1 MAILGGKM
9 KMTMAMKKKYNNAM
23 AKCRRTHPHLSLMQR
38 KKMAMA
44 MCQKGGYA
52 LGGAKK
58 RVGRP
63 RKHLKR
69 GGYALGGAKKRV
81 GRPRKHLKRGGS
93 ILGGARKKQNPLTLD
108 SQQEKKYK
116 NELARLRRAEP
127 FLSLSQRKSKA
138 LNVAKHDQYADHTA
152 MRQEGMARRLRIP
165 IEETKGYLHHPM
177 VGRGGYALG
186 GYGLGGYGLGG
197 SILGGARKKSTR
209 KMTKSRA
216 SKKNIIELI
225 DLLGL

>member
-44 MCQKGGYA
+44 MCQK
-52 LGGAKK
+52 
-58 RVGRP
+58 
-63 RKHLKR
+63 

>member
-44 MCQKGGYA
+44 MCNKRGGYA
-52 LGGAKK
+52 LGCARK

-63 RKHLKR
+63 RKHHKR
-69 GGYALGGAKKRV
+69 GGYALGGARKRV
-81 GRPRKHLKRGGS
+81 GRPRKHHKRGGS
-93 ILGGARKKQNPLTLD
+93 ILGGARKTKKQYPLILD
-108 SQQEKKYK
+108 AEQEKKYK

-127 FLSLSQRKSKA
+127 FLSLAQRKSKA
-138 LNVAKHDQYADHTA
+138 LNVAKHDQYAEHTI
-152 MRQEGMARRLRIP
+152 MRQEGMARRMRLP

-186 GYGLGGYGLGG
+186 GYALGGYA
-197 SILGGARKKSTR
+197 LGGARKKSTR

>member
-44 MCQKGGYA
+44 MCQKCGGYA

-63 RKHLKR
+63 RKHLK
-69 GGYALGGAKKRV
+69 GGAKKRV
-81 GRPRKHLKRGGS
+81 GRPRKHLKGGAKKRVGRPRKHLKSGGYALGGS
-93 ILGGARKKQNPLTLD
+93 ILGGYGL
-108 SQQEKKYK
+108 
-116 NELARLRRAEP
+116 
-127 FLSLSQRKSKA
+127 
-138 LNVAKHDQYADHTA
+138 
-152 MRQEGMARRLRIP
+152 
-165 IEETKGYLHHPM
+165 
-177 VGRGGYALG
+177 GGSMLG
-186 GYGLGGYGLGG
+186 GYGLGGYALGG
-197 SILGGARKKSTR
+197 SKKKSTR
-209 KMTKSRA
+209 VMTKSRA

>member
-44 MCQKGGYA
+44 MCQKCGGYA

-63 RKHLKR
+63 RKHLK
-69 GGYALGGAKKRV
+69 GGAKKRV
-81 GRPRKHLKRGGS
+81 GRPRKHLKSGGYALGGS
-93 ILGGARKKQNPLTLD
+93 ILGGYGL
-108 SQQEKKYK
+108 
-116 NELARLRRAEP
+116 
-127 FLSLSQRKSKA
+127 
-138 LNVAKHDQYADHTA
+138 
-152 MRQEGMARRLRIP
+152 
-165 IEETKGYLHHPM
+165 
-177 VGRGGYALG
+177 GGSMLG
-186 GYGLGGYGLGG
+186 GYGLGGYALGG
-197 SILGGARKKSTR
+197 SKKKSTR
-209 KMTKSRA
+209 VMTKSRA

>member
-44 MCQKGGYA
+44 MCQKCGGYA

-63 RKHLKR
+63 RKHLK
-69 GGYALGGAKKRV
+69 GGAKKRV
-81 GRPRKHLKRGGS
+81 GRPRKHLKSGGYALGGS
-93 ILGGARKKQNPLTLD
+93 ILGGYGL
-108 SQQEKKYK
+108 
-116 NELARLRRAEP
+116 
-127 FLSLSQRKSKA
+127 
-138 LNVAKHDQYADHTA
+138 
-152 MRQEGMARRLRIP
+152 
-165 IEETKGYLHHPM
+165 
-177 VGRGGYALG
+177 GGSMLG
-186 GYGLGGYGLGG
+186 GYGLGGYA
-197 SILGGARKKSTR
+197 LGGAKKKSTR
-209 KMTKSRA
+209 VMTKSRA

>member
-44 MCQKGGYA
+44 MCN
-52 LGGAKK
+52 
-58 RVGRP
+58 
-63 RKHLKR
+63 KR
-69 GGYALGGAKKRV
+69 GGYALGGARKRV
-81 GRPRKHLKRGGS
+81 GRPRKHHKRGGS
-93 ILGGARKKQNPLTLD
+93 ILGGARKTKKQYPLILD
-108 SQQEKKYK
+108 AEQEKKYK

-127 FLSLSQRKSKA
+127 FLSLAQRKSKA
-138 LNVAKHDQYADHTA
+138 LNVAKHDQYAEHTI
-152 MRQEGMARRLRIP
+152 MRQEGMARRMRLP

-186 GYGLGGYGLGG
+186 GYALGGYA
-197 SILGGARKKSTR
+197 LGGARKKSTR